1 MKRIIASP
9 DAPAAVGPYSQAV
22 ELNGTLYV
30 SGQLPV
36 DTATGGIP
44 DSMAL
49 AKSLFVNRLLP
60 ASKSN
65 WVFSRWAM
73 TPRQNICVMGPNISN
88 GERVF
93 SSPQQ
98 ARRKFSKWLKDKIV
112 SKAISVRAVAPM
124 MLRAFHPDSPPKC
137 PGRLAMISF

>member
-44 DSMAL
+44 DS
-49 AKSLFVNRLLP
+49 
-60 ASKSN
+60 
-65 WVFSRWAM
+65 
-73 TPRQNICVMGPNISN
+73 I
-88 GERVF
+88 EE
-93 SSPQQ
+93 
-98 ARRKFSKWLKDKIV
+98 
-112 SKAISVRAVAPM
+112 
-124 MLRAFHPDSPPKC
+124 
-137 PGRLAMISF
+137 